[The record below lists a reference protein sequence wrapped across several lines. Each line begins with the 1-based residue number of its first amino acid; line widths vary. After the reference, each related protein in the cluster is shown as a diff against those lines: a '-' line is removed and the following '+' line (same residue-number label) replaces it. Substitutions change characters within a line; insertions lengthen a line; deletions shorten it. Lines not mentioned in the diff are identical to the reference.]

1 VSNKKTQEELFAGID
16 DEWRTVPT
24 DLGGWSNRA
33 SAMFYLAKRYAKA
46 LEEIANADYRGNR
59 PTESEIAEKALR

>member
-1 VSNKKTQEELFAGID
+1 MAKKTQEELFAGID

-33 SAMFYLAKRYAKA
+33 SAMFYLARKYALA
-46 LEEIANADYRGNR
+46 LEGIANTDYRGNR
-59 PTESEIAEKALR
+59 TAESEAAEKALR